1 MSVTLTATDRTVF
14 TLLRRWINQ
23 RPNLEFANYGDVSAY
38 RADQRRIAQ
47 QKADALALLAYAEN
61 TSYDVA
67 AQLPDAFRH
76 AFSGRLS
83 YDAETQ
89 TLDYTTGQ
97 YWPTEYRAAACAVLA
112 MAIRRAW
119 IEEGADSDLPDFS
132 VRVKASR
139 LFPRGIVARWFR

>member
-1 MSVTLTATDRTVF
+1 MTATLTATDRTVF
-14 TLLRRWINQ
+14 TLLRKWINQ
-23 RPNLEFANYGDVSAY
+23 RPNLEFANYGSVSGY

-89 TLDYTTGQ
+89 TLDYTCGQ

-112 MAIRRAW
+112 QAIWTAWREDAKGNPTFALLEMRARRT
-119 IEEGADSDLPDFS
+119 
-132 VRVKASR
+132 
-139 LFPRGIVARWFR
+139 FPRGIVARWFR